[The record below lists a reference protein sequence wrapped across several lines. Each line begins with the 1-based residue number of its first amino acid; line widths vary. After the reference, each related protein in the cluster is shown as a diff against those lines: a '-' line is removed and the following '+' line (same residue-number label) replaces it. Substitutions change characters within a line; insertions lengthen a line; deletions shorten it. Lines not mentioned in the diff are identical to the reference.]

1 MLAKIEKIKYN
12 SIITDLRSE
21 ILNSIILSALRC
33 PVCHG
38 AFSLS
43 ENQKSLVCE
52 NRHCFDIAASGYVN
66 LCPTHGGDSKE
77 AVRARREFLSLG
89 YYRPIADTAVKL
101 LEKYSRGNLV
111 ADLGCGEGYYG
122 DAIAKSGYS
131 LLGFDLSKPAIEAAA
146 KRKDPNAFYAV
157 AGIFDIPMKD
167 SSADALTNIFAPCA
181 EEEYTRVLK
190 SGGVLIVAGAGE
202 DHLHGLKAKIYDT
215 PSKNTVRAD
224 LPKSLAHKET
234 VRLKYEITLKS
245 NAEIKQL
252 FAMTPYYYRTD
263 AEGFARL
270 DALDT
275 VTTEIDVL
283 FDIYTKN

>member
-1 MLAKIEKIKYN
+1 ML
-12 SIITDLRSE
+12 LWSE
-21 ILNSIILSALRC
+21 ILKPIILSALRC
-33 PVCHG
+33 PVCRG

-43 ENQKSLVCE
+43 ENQKSLICE
-52 NRHCFDIAASGYVN
+52 NKHCFDIAASGYVN
-66 LCPTHGGDSKE
+66 LCPSHGGDSKE

-89 YYRPIADTAVKL
+89 YYRPIAETLVQL
-101 LEKYSRGNLV
+101 LDKYSKGKVV

-122 DAIAKSGYS
+122 DFIANGGYS

-146 KRKDPNAFYAV
+146 KRKNPNAFYSV
-157 AGIFDIPMKD
+157 AGIFDIPMHSG
-167 SSADALTNIFAPCA
+167 SSDALTNIFAPCA

-190 SGGVLIVAGAGE
+190 SGGCLIVAGAGE
-202 DHLHGLKAKIYDT
+202 DHLHGLKSKIYDE

-224 LPKSLAHKET
+224 LPKNLKHADT
-234 VRLKYEITLKS
+234 VRLKYKITLKN

-283 FDIYTKN
+283 FDVYIKE